1 MVVTYCTV
9 QDVSDFLRVPI
20 TATTTPNKAQV
31 EKLINR
37 KEAEIE
43 RRIGHAW
50 TERTITDEIHDLPLI
65 YTFGW
70 GTQYFY
76 NTEESKTWTD
86 QQETR

>member
-43 RRIGHAW
+43 RRIGH
-50 TERTITDEIHDLPLI
+50 TFGRTKVASKEVHDLPLL
-65 YTFGW
+65 YTYG
-70 GTQYFY
+70 
-76 NTEESKTWTD
+76 
-86 QQETR
+86 